1 MAEFRKVYRIQG
13 FDREATPRWQMI
25 PMKESR
31 FVVLRDGAG
40 LTVTSAQPSIATVTE
55 IPRKDVPAGDFN
67 EAFLSTDRF
76 LKLDAAGFG
85 ITQIQAKPALGGP
98 TLELE
103 VDTKNLK
110 TVRVMFNFVKD
121 NAGHQT
127 GRVPASA
134 AQWVKDL
141 NRFIFKPQANV
152 EIVSHAPARWVTV
165 SQNLGDV
172 VRFSSHLPTV
182 AAAQH
187 EWDVVVA
194 KGDPTADLN
203 VFLVWEYEQDDTP
216 YIDNAGGGTT
226 GGNTLLEDHLQG
238 YLHRNLGHELGHS
251 LGLPDHYDGAHKHDL
266 MYGYE
271 DGGTNLPKAHAN
283 VINP

>member
-1 MAEFRKVYRIQG
+1 
-13 FDREATPRWQMI
+13 MI
-25 PMKESR
+25 PMNGSR
-31 FVVLRDGAG
+31 FVVLRDGVG
-40 LTVTSAQPSIATVTE
+40 LTVTSAQPSIATVVE
-55 IPRKDVPAGDFN
+55 IARKDLPGGDFN
-67 EAFLSTDRF
+67 EAFHSTDRF
-76 LKLDAAGFG
+76 FKLDAAGWG
-85 ITQIQAKPALGGP
+85 ITKIQAKPVFGP
-98 TLELE
+98 PTVELE

-121 NAGHQT
+121 SAGHKT

-134 AQWVKDL
+134 AQWVIDL
-141 NRFIFKPQANV
+141 NRFIFKVQANV

-165 SQNLGDV
+165 PQNLGQV

-194 KGDPTADLN
+194 QGNPAADLN
-203 VFLVWEYEQDDTP
+203 VFMVWEYEQDATP
-216 YIDNAGGGTT
+216 YTDDTGGGTL

-238 YLHRNLGHELGHS
+238 YLHRNLGHELGHA
-251 LGLPDHYDGAHKHDL
+251 LGLPDHYVATHKHDL

-271 DGGTNLPKAHAN
+271 NGGTNLPKAHAN